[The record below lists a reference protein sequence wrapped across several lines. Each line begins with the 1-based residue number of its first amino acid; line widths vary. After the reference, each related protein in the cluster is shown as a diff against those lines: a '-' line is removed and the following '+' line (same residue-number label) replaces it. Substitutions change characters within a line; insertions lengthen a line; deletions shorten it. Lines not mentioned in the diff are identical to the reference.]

1 MTLFANIHRA
11 VVPSTRP
18 VAVTFQQMQRAF
30 SNTALRQRS
39 IKSLALS
46 VYFKQPEL
54 GMKDYEILS
63 RASAFLLA
71 VDPRPDNI
79 DSDDQYAHLE
89 RNQKERQL
97 KLHKQRSRY
106 TPAGQPGDNR
116 ELTELGWLEYAPR
129 EVRPTVHCVCSSHVL
144 APFLWKD
151 CYPQDWL
158 NKVRQEHWYDST
170 QTSEISSSC
179 YFDHSLNA
187 FISLR
192 EQCLFAGSFRYEKS

>member
-1 MTLFANIHRA
+1 MRITSILHRA
-11 VVPSTRP
+11 ASSA
-18 VAVTFQQMQRAF
+18 AVRR
-30 SNTALRQRS
+30 SNNNNHIRKAQEHEKRS

-46 VYFKQPEL
+46 VHFKHPDF

-71 VDPRPDNI
+71 VDPPPLGHDNHKSSS
-79 DSDDQYAHLE
+79 SDDMNDSSPYSHLAQNE
-89 RNQKERQL
+89 RERQM
-97 KLHKQRSRY
+97 KIYKQHHRY

-151 CYPQDWL
+151 YYPQDWL
-158 NKVRQEHWYDST
+158 NKVRQEHW
-170 QTSEISSSC
+170 
-179 YFDHSLNA
+179 
-187 FISLR
+187 
-192 EQCLFAGSFRYEKS
+192 